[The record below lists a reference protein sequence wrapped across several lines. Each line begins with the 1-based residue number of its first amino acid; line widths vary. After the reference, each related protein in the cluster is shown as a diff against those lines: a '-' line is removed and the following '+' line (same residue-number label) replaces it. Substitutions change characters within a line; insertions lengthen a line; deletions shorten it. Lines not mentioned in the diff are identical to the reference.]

1 MLTITPTAAEAL
13 DTIVASVPDAPESAG
28 LRITPSSANGTQ
40 AGFSLQLAAE
50 PEPGD
55 QVVEGAAHPV
65 FVDAA
70 VADELDDKV
79 LDAQIE
85 GEQVGFMLAEGAGP
99 V

>member
-13 DTIVASVPDAPESAG
+13 DTIVASVPDAPDSAG
-28 LRITPSSANGTQ
+28 LRIAPSAANGSQ
-40 AGFSLQLAAE
+40 AGFSLQLATE

-55 QVVEGAAHPV
+55 QVVAGAAHPV
-65 FVDAA
+65 FVDAT
-70 VADELDDKV
+70 VAEELDDKV